1 MNERIVRTVDVAIGG
16 RRYRISSDDEYLSQL
31 GSEFEPRT
39 TALFNTL
46 FDQKAVVLD
55 VGANIGCTSLLFGA
69 RARRVIA
76 FEPSPTTFRFLRDN
90 IQRAGLQNVE
100 LHNVGLGRENGSSM
114 LTFALNNRSG
124 GFISDTAASSG
135 HVTEEIEI
143 RRLDDMAAELAITHA
158 DFVKIDVEGF
168 ERNVLEGGR
177 QFVARVT
184 PVVALELNHWCLNA
198 FQRICVPDFF
208 DYLRSVFPLVFAV
221 EGDTYLDIRDAAE
234 RYIVM
239 YHHINH
245 LRYVNLIG
253 AFRETQLRDFRARFR
268 HSS

>member
-1 MNERIVRTVDVAIGG
+1 MNQRIARTADVAIGG
-16 RRYRISSDDEYLSQL
+16 RRYRVSSDDDYLSQL

-46 FDQKAVVLD
+46 LDGKSVVLD
-55 VGANIGCTSLLFGA
+55 VGANIGCTSLFFGA
-69 RARRVIA
+69 RARRVIS
-76 FEPSPTTFRFLRDN
+76 FEPSPTTFQFLREN

-100 LHNVGLGRENGSSM
+100 LHNFALGLENGSSA
-114 LTFALNNRSG
+114 LTYAANNRSG
-124 GFISDTAASSG
+124 GFISDTTASSG
-135 HVTEEIEI
+135 HVTEKIEI
-143 RRLDDMAAELAITHA
+143 RRLDDVAAHLPITHA

-177 QFVARVT
+177 LFVARVT

-208 DYLRSVFPLVFAV
+208 DYLCSVFPLLFAV
-221 EGDTYLDIRDAAE
+221 EGDTYLDIRDPAE

-245 LRYVNLIG
+245 LRYVNLVA
-253 AFRETQLRDFRARFR
+253 AFSETQLSAFRARFR